1 MLDRLGRPDAG
12 DDVLSLR
19 VDEELAVEAPL
30 AGRRVAREAD
40 PRPGRVPLVAEHH
53 LDDVHGGAEVVRDV
67 VRAAIDTRARRLP
80 RVEHGAGGASQLL
93 AGVRRER
100 RADLAL
106 VELLEGR
113 DQAAQVV
120 GRQLD
125 VESRAARF
133 LERLQLALEDVPVD
147 PVDDLAV
154 HLDQTAVRVER
165 EPWVAGRGR
174 EPLDGDVVQ
183 AEVEDRVH
191 HPGHRDRGAGAHGD
205 EERVGGV
212 AESLPGLLLEPR
224 DVVVDLGPELLRHL
238 AAAHGGA
245 AGVRR
250 DREAGRDGDPERGH
264 LGEPDPLAAEQLPA
278 SRGLLVVCID
288 QPHGAI
294 LRTPRDSAEEVEDLS
309 RAARRDRRNGQRMRE
324 DDRRSGAC
332 GDPRRAVR
340 RARCDPLAGGLER
353 ARRRRAAT
361 PRRAARGAGRLG
373 GRRLVS
379 RQARRP
385 RPRAR
390 GHGRLARP
398 AAPGL
403 APAPRRPDAAPRAD
417 PRGAV
422 EREPRVALGCPRR
435 LATRSFRYALANER
449 PRRHRYPRELARF
462 RVARLRSPAEVDA
475 FLRSAR
481 RRERSSATQAAP
493 RSPSQMGV
501 RTT

>member
-1 MLDRLGRPDAG
+1 MLDLLGRPDAG
-12 DDVLSLR
+12 DDVLPLR
-19 VDEELAVEAPL
+19 VDEELAVEPSL

-40 PRPGRVPLVAEHH
+40 PRPGCVPLVAEHH

-67 VRAAIDTRARRLP
+67 VRAAIDTRTRRLP
-80 RVEHGAGGASQLL
+80 RVEHCPGGASKLL
-93 AGVRRER
+93 AGVGGER

-191 HPGHRDRGAGAHGD
+191 HPGHRDCGAGAHGD

-212 AESLPGLLLEPR
+212 PESLPGLLLEPR
-224 DVVVDLGPELLRHL
+224 DVVVHLGPELLRHL

-278 SRGLLVVCID
+278 SRRLLVVCID

-294 LRTPRDSAEEVEDLS
+294 LRTAGLGRGGRGSVPCSAS
-309 RAARRDRRNGQRMRE
+309 RSSQRPADAGRRPSVARLRRSSARRSSSSMR
-324 DDRRSGAC
+324 STG
-332 GDPRRAVR
+332 RRAGR
-340 RARCDPLAGGLER
+340 ELDAAEL
-353 ARRRRAAT
+353 RRRVEPLVR
-361 PRRAARGAGRLG
+361 AGRLG
-373 GRRLVS
+373 GRRRLS
-379 RQARRP
+379 RQAR
-385 RPRAR
+385 
-390 GHGRLARP
+390 
-398 AAPGL
+398 
-403 APAPRRPDAAPRAD
+403 
-417 PRGAV
+417 
-422 EREPRVALGCPRR
+422 
-435 LATRSFRYALANER
+435 
-449 PRRHRYPRELARF
+449 
-462 RVARLRSPAEVDA
+462 
-475 FLRSAR
+475 
-481 RRERSSATQAAP
+481 
-493 RSPSQMGV
+493 
-501 RTT
+501 